1 MNGGVYGR
9 KRGGKKKEEG
19 KKKSNRKAKADL
31 KILLSSS
38 VIRGDLCVLGTN
50 GSLKSGIKI
59 ETGQVG
65 A

>member
-1 MNGGVYGR
+1 MEG
-9 KRGGKKKEEG
+9 KGGKKKRRR